1 MKYEVTVVE
10 LPAKQLVGLS
20 ERISMADAKERCPAL
35 WRAFWLRRGEVTDI
49 VENCAYGVSAHMEE
63 NGGFDY
69 WATLPVSPTANTP
82 SGMKR
87 LTLRAGKYAKC
98 TIDLASMEEACEFLY
113 GEWAQAQKD
122 HPVDFA
128 AACFERYAN
137 DWQETDTFEFYV
149 PLS

>member
-1 MKYEVTVVE
+1 MKYEVTVVK

-20 ERISMADAKERCPAL
+20 ERVSMADPKERCSAL
-35 WRAFWLRRGEVTDI
+35 WEALRLRRGEVTDI
-49 VENCAYGVSAHMEE
+49 VENCAYGVSTHMEE
-63 NGGFDY
+63 SGSFDY

-82 SGMKR
+82 SGMR
-87 LTLRAGKYAKC
+87 SLTLRAGKYAKY
-98 TIDLASMEEACEFLY
+98 TTDLASVEKAYAFLY
-113 GEWAQAQKD
+113 GEWTQAQKD

-137 DWQETDTFEFYV
+137 NWQESGTFELYV